1 MRVHPEESAS
11 IKLKKG
17 DIHVLIV
24 GGGQGGLAIL
34 NIFQRCRDLIRIDC
48 IVDINSNAPALEAA
62 RAYRIATSSNTETS
76 IAEFNGDII
85 IDVTGHDAVTSIIQQ
100 YKKYEHIEVISGNSA
115 RLLFDIVCHHHKD
128 KDTIES
134 QNFRLSLLDS
144 MLDISLK
151 LETHNDTSDILQ
163 QAIQGIHSSLL
174 ARKSLAIIIDGYES
188 QSFGIL
194 STKIPESMPS
204 EFTSKLQ
211 QHFQGFDKRDTKR
224 QYFALL
230 HPPIDVPI
238 VNHQFDIAIPLLDE
252 NILVAVLLIQLDG
265 DISEEEKKLLT
276 MAATHLRLTMK
287 ALKGH
292 QRLEEQAIHDAL
304 TNSYNRRYFDK
315 RIEQEVSRIKRL
327 PDAQLSCM
335 FFDLDHFKQI
345 NDIHGHQIG
354 DIVLQAVTEKIQH
367 ALRSYDTLA
376 RFGGDEFI
384 ALLPFDKGVKNNI
397 PEKIARRILEN
408 IKSICIAECP
418 DVKITV
424 SIGLATLHSE
434 QLVDGKK
441 LIKLADKALYA
452 AKEDG
457 KNCVHS
463 LIIKDC
469 AV

>member
-1 MRVHPEESAS
+1 MRVHPEESAT

-62 RAYRIATSSNTETS
+62 RAYRIPTSSTTETS
-76 IAEFNGDII
+76 ISKFNGDII
-85 IDVTGHDAVTSIIQQ
+85 IDVTGHDDVAAIIQEH
-100 YKKYEHIEVISGNSA
+100 KKAEHIEVVSGNSA

-128 KDTIES
+128 KDTIQS

-174 ARKSLAIIIDGYES
+174 ARKSLAIILDGEQS

-194 STKIPESMPS
+194 STKIPESMPA
-204 EFTSKLQ
+204 EFTDKLQ
-211 QHFQGFDKRDTKR
+211 QRFQDFDQRDSGR
-224 QYFALL
+224 QYFEFLN
-230 HPPIDVPI
+230 PPIAVPI
-238 VNHQFDIAIPLLDE
+238 VNDHFDIAIPLLEE
-252 NILVAVLLIQLDG
+252 NTLVAVLFIQLDG
-265 DISEEEKKLLT
+265 GVSEEEEKLLT

-292 QRLEEQAIHDAL
+292 QQLEEQAIHDAL
-304 TNSYNRRYFDK
+304 TKCYNRRYFDK

-327 PDAQLSCM
+327 PAAQLSCM
-335 FFDLDHFKQI
+335 FFDLDYFKQI

-354 DIVLQAVTEKIQH
+354 DNVLQTVTEKIQH

-376 RFGGDEFI
+376 RFGGDEFV
-384 ALLPFDKGVKNNI
+384 ALFPFDEGVKNNI

-408 IKSICIAECP
+408 IKSICMPECP
-418 DVKITV
+418 DVQITV

-452 AKEDG
+452 AKENG
-457 KNCVHS
+457 KNCVYS
-463 LIIKDC
+463 LII
-469 AV
+469 